1 MRPALSI
8 FSFKRVVSVALL
20 LALVLSGVAFWSNAL
35 RMNDGY
41 YKNTPFI
48 RDDRQYDVLFF
59 GTSHVVNSVFPM
71 QLWRDY
77 GITSYNLAIHGGSIA
92 SSYWML
98 ETALDY
104 QKPKVAVMDV
114 LLTKSNYMQ
123 TDLPMAHAAM
133 DPFPLSVTKLRA
145 IWDIYDSPKDRA
157 ELLFPLDVFH
167 NRWKDLDTEMLKR
180 GFGESKVSPEKG
192 GESRIRVYPLEEP
205 LVVDAS
211 DVADEWTEGLGYL
224 EKFILLCQQ
233 EGIAPVIT
241 YLPYRGAGDA
251 EEQRYSNA
259 AIRLAQSLG
268 AETVDLQHSDLID
281 DDTDWYDDGGGHTN
295 PLGAKKITGALG
307 EYLTAAHDL
316 PDHRDSGDWAAD
328 YEAYYAYQA
337 DHLQKTEDLWSLLA
351 LLSVED
357 FTVAVEIAPD
367 YDMDPVTRKLL
378 DAQGDRLTEGAGET
392 SGRLTLTV
400 YGKDGEQLL
409 CRTYRGTHTPVQV
422 TE

>member
-41 YKNTPFI
+41 YKNTPFV

-98 ETALDY
+98 ETALGY

-133 DPFPLSVTKLRA
+133 DPFPLSMTKLRA

-180 GFGESKVSPEKG
+180 GFGETKVSPEKG

-211 DVADEWTEGLGYL
+211 DAADEWTEGLRYL
-224 EKFILLCQQ
+224 EQFILLCQQ

-268 AETVDLQHSDLID
+268 AETVDLQHSDLLD
-281 DDTDWYDDGGGHTN
+281 DDTDWYDDGGHTN

-337 DHLQKTEDLWSLLA
+337 DHLQETEDLWSLLA

-357 FTVAVEIAPD
+357 FTAAVKIAPD

-378 DAQGDRLTEGAGET
+378 DAQGDRLTERAGET
-392 SGRLTLTV
+392 SGQLTLTV
-400 YGKDGEQLL
+400 YGKGGEQLL
-409 CRTYRGTHTPVQV
+409 RRTYRGTHTPVQV

>member
-48 RDDRQYDVLFF
+48 REDRQYDVLFF

-104 QKPKVAVMDV
+104 QKPRVAVMDV

-133 DPFPLSVTKLRA
+133 DPFPLSMTKLRA

-180 GFGESKVSPEKG
+180 GFGETEVSPEKG

-211 DVADEWTEGLGYL
+211 DVADQWTEGLRYL

-268 AETVDLQHSDLID
+268 AETIDLQHSDLID
-281 DDTDWYDDGGGHTN
+281 DDTDWYDDGGHTN

-357 FTVAVEIAPD
+357 FTAAVQIASG

-378 DAQGDRLTEGAGET
+378 DAQGDRLTERAGET

-400 YGKDGEQLL
+400 YGKGGEQLL
-409 CRTYRGTHTPVQV
+409 CRTYRGTHIPVQV

>member
-48 RDDRQYDVLFF
+48 RGDRQYDVLFF

-133 DPFPLSVTKLRA
+133 DPFPLSMTKLRA

-192 GESRIRVYPLEEP
+192 GESRIRVYPLEDP

-211 DVADEWTEGLGYL
+211 DAADEWTEGLRYL
-224 EKFILLCQQ
+224 EKMILLCQQ

-268 AETVDLQHSDLID
+268 AETIDLQHSDLLD
-281 DDTDWYDDGGGHTN
+281 DDTDWYDDGGHTN

-316 PDHRDSGDWAAD
+316 PDHRDSEDWAAD
-328 YEAYYAYQA
+328 YEAYFAYQA
-337 DHLQKTEDLWSLLA
+337 DNLQKTEDLWSALA

-357 FTVAVEIAPD
+357 FTATVEIAPD

-400 YGKDGEQLL
+400 YGKGGEQLL
-409 CRTYRGTHTPVQV
+409 RKTYRGTHTPVQV

>member
-48 RDDRQYDVLFF
+48 REDRQYDVLFF

-211 DVADEWTEGLGYL
+211 DVADGWTEGLRYL
-224 EKFILLCQQ
+224 EQFILLCQQ

-268 AETVDLQHSDLID
+268 AETIDLQHSDLID
-281 DDTDWYDDGGGHTN
+281 DDTDWYDDGGHTN

-307 EYLTAAHDL
+307 EYLAATHDL
-316 PDHRDSGDWAAD
+316 PDHRDSEDWAAD
-328 YEAYYAYQA
+328 YETYYAYQA
-337 DHLQKTEDLWSLLA
+337 EHLQKTEDLWSALA

-357 FTVAVEIAPD
+357 FTATVEIAPD

-400 YGKDGEQLL
+400 YGKGGEQLL
-409 CRTYRGTHTPVQV
+409 HRTYRGTHTPVQV

>member
-48 RDDRQYDVLFF
+48 REDRQYDVLFF

-98 ETALDY
+98 EMALDY

-114 LLTKSNYMQ
+114 LLTKSDYMQ

-133 DPFPLSVTKLRA
+133 DPFPLSMTKLRA

-211 DVADEWTEGLGYL
+211 DVADQWTEGLRYL
-224 EKFILLCQQ
+224 EKWIRLCQQ

-268 AETVDLQHSDLID
+268 AETIDLQHSDLID
-281 DDTDWYDDGGGHTN
+281 DDTDWYDDGGHTN

-316 PDHRDSGDWAAD
+316 PDHRDSGDWTAD

-357 FTVAVEIAPD
+357 FAAAVEIAPD
-367 YDMDPVTRKLL
+367 HDMDPVTRKLL
-378 DAQGDRLTEGAGET
+378 DAQGNRLTEGTGET

-400 YGKDGEQLL
+400 YGKGGEQLL
-409 CRTYRGTHTPVQV
+409 RRTYRGTHTPVRV

>member
-48 RDDRQYDVLFF
+48 REDRQYDVLFF

-180 GFGESKVSPEKG
+180 GFGETEVSPEKG

-211 DVADEWTEGLGYL
+211 DVADEWTEGLRYL
-224 EKFILLCQQ
+224 EKFIRLCQQ

-281 DDTDWYDDGGGHTN
+281 DDTDWYDDGGHTN

-357 FTVAVEIAPD
+357 FTTAVEIAPD
-367 YDMDPVTRKLL
+367 YDMDPVTQKLL

-400 YGKDGEQLL
+400 YGKGGEQLL

>member
-48 RDDRQYDVLFF
+48 REDRQYDVLFF

-211 DVADEWTEGLGYL
+211 DVADEWTEGLRYL
-224 EKFILLCQQ
+224 EKFIRLCQQ

-268 AETVDLQHSDLID
+268 AETIDLQHSDLID
-281 DDTDWYDDGGGHTN
+281 DDTDWYDDGGHTN

-337 DHLQKTEDLWSLLA
+337 DHLQKTEDLWSTLA

-357 FTVAVEIAPD
+357 FTATVEIAPD
-367 YDMDPVTRKLL
+367 YDMDPVTQKLL

-400 YGKDGEQLL
+400 YGKGGEQLL

>member
-41 YKNTPFI
+41 YKNTPFV

-133 DPFPLSVTKLRA
+133 DPFPLTVTKLRA

-167 NRWKDLDTEMLKR
+167 NRWKDLDTEMLRR
-180 GFGESKVSPEKG
+180 GFGETKVSPEKG
-192 GESRIRVYPLEEP
+192 GESRVRVYPLAEP

-211 DVADEWTEGLGYL
+211 DVADEWTEGLRYL
-224 EKFILLCQQ
+224 EQFILLCQQ

-268 AETVDLQHSDLID
+268 AETVDLQHSDLLD
-281 DDTDWYDDGGGHTN
+281 DDTDWYDDGGHTN
-295 PLGAKKITGALG
+295 PLGAKKITRALG

-316 PDHRDSGDWAAD
+316 PDHRDNGDWAAD

-337 DHLQKTEDLWSLLA
+337 DNLQKTEDLWSLLA

-357 FTVAVEIAPD
+357 FTAAVEIAPD
-367 YDMDPVTRKLL
+367 YDMDPVTQKLL
-378 DAQGDRLTEGAGET
+378 DAQGDRLAEGAGET

-400 YGKDGEQLL
+400 YGKGGEQLL
-409 CRTYRGTHTPVQV
+409 HRTYRGSHTPVQV

>member
-114 LLTKSNYMQ
+114 LLAKSNYMQ

-133 DPFPLSVTKLRA
+133 DPFPLSMTKLRA

-180 GFGESKVSPEKG
+180 GFGETKVSPEKG

-211 DVADEWTEGLGYL
+211 DAADEWTEGLRYL

-268 AETVDLQHSDLID
+268 AETIDLQHSDLID
-281 DDTDWYDDGGGHTN
+281 DDTDWYDDGGHTN

-307 EYLTAAHDL
+307 EYLTAVHDL

-328 YEAYYAYQA
+328 YEAY
-337 DHLQKTEDLWSLLA
+337 
-351 LLSVED
+351 
-357 FTVAVEIAPD
+357 
-367 YDMDPVTRKLL
+367 
-378 DAQGDRLTEGAGET
+378 
-392 SGRLTLTV
+392 
-400 YGKDGEQLL
+400 
-409 CRTYRGTHTPVQV
+409 
-422 TE
+422 

>member
-48 RDDRQYDVLFF
+48 REDRQYDVLFF

-104 QKPKVAVMDV
+104 QKPRVAVMDV

-133 DPFPLSVTKLRA
+133 DPFPLSMTKLRA

-180 GFGESKVSPEKG
+180 GFGETKVSPEKG
-192 GESRIRVYPLEEP
+192 GESRIRVYPLAEP

-211 DVADEWTEGLGYL
+211 DTADEWTEGLRYL
-224 EKFILLCQQ
+224 EKFILLCRQ

-268 AETVDLQHSDLID
+268 AQTIDLQHSDLLD
-281 DDTDWYDDGGGHTN
+281 DDTDWYDDGGHTN

-307 EYLTAAHDL
+307 EYLAAAHDL
-316 PDHRDSGDWAAD
+316 PDHRDSEDWAAD

-337 DHLQKTEDLWSLLA
+337 DHLQKTEDLWSALA

-357 FTVAVEIAPD
+357 FTAAVEIAPD
-367 YDMDPVTRKLL
+367 YDMDPVTQKLL
-378 DAQGDRLTEGAGET
+378 DAQGDRLTERAGET
-392 SGRLTLTV
+392 SGQLTLTV
-400 YGKDGEQLL
+400 YGKGGEQLL

>member
-48 RDDRQYDVLFF
+48 REDRQYDVLFF

-133 DPFPLSVTKLRA
+133 DPFPLSMTKLRA

-157 ELLFPLDVFH
+157 ELLFHLDVFH

-211 DVADEWTEGLGYL
+211 DVADEWTEGLRYL

-268 AETVDLQHSDLID
+268 AETIDLQHSDLID
-281 DDTDWYDDGGGHTN
+281 DDTDWYDDGGHTN

-307 EYLTAAHDL
+307 EYLTAAHAL

-337 DHLQKTEDLWSLLA
+337 DHLQETEDLWSLLA

-357 FTVAVEIAPD
+357 FTAAVKIAPD
-367 YDMDPVTRKLL
+367 YDMDSVTQKLL
-378 DAQGDRLTEGAGET
+378 DAQGDRLTERAGET
-392 SGRLTLTV
+392 SGQLSLTV
-400 YGKDGEQLL
+400 YGKGGEQLL
-409 CRTYRGTHTPVQV
+409 RRTYRGTHTPVQI

>member
-41 YKNTPFI
+41 YKNTPFV

-98 ETALDY
+98 ETALGY

-133 DPFPLSVTKLRA
+133 DPFPLTVTKLRA

-180 GFGESKVSPEKG
+180 GFGETKVSPEKG

-205 LVVDAS
+205 LVVDAP
-211 DVADEWTEGLGYL
+211 DAADEWTEGLRYL

-281 DDTDWYDDGGGHTN
+281 DDTDWYDDGGHTN

-307 EYLTAAHDL
+307 AYLAAAHDL
-316 PDHRDSGDWAAD
+316 PDHRDSEDWAAD

-337 DHLQKTEDLWSLLA
+337 DNLQKTEDLWSLLA

-400 YGKDGEQLL
+400 YGKGGEQLL
-409 CRTYRGTHTPVQV
+409 RRTYRGTHTPVQV

>member
-41 YKNTPFI
+41 YKNTPFV

-133 DPFPLSVTKLRA
+133 DPFPLTVTKLRA

-167 NRWKDLDTEMLKR
+167 NRWKDLDTEMLRR
-180 GFGESKVSPEKG
+180 GFGETKVSPEKG

-211 DVADEWTEGLGYL
+211 DAADGWTEGLRYL
-224 EKFILLCQQ
+224 EKFILLCRQ

-268 AETVDLQHSDLID
+268 AETIDLQHSDLLD
-281 DDTDWYDDGGGHTN
+281 DDTDWYDDGGHTN

-307 EYLTAAHDL
+307 ECLAAAHDL
-316 PDHRDSGDWAAD
+316 PDHRDSEDWAAD

-337 DHLQKTEDLWSLLA
+337 DNLQKTEDLWSALA

-357 FTVAVEIAPD
+357 FTATVEIAPD

-400 YGKDGEQLL
+400 YGKGREQLL
-409 CRTYRGTHTPVQV
+409 RRTYRGTHTPVQV

>member
-41 YKNTPFI
+41 YKNTPFL

-180 GFGESKVSPEKG
+180 GFGETKVSPEKG
-192 GESRIRVYPLEEP
+192 GESRVRVYPLAEP

-211 DVADEWTEGLGYL
+211 DVADGWTEGLRYL
-224 EKFILLCQQ
+224 EKFILLCRQ

-268 AETVDLQHSDLID
+268 AETIDLQHSDLLD
-281 DDTDWYDDGGGHTN
+281 DDTDWYDDGGHTN

-316 PDHRDSGDWAAD
+316 PDHRDSEDWAAD

-337 DHLQKTEDLWSLLA
+337 GHLQKTEDLWSALA

-357 FTVAVEIAPD
+357 FTATVEIAPD

-400 YGKDGEQLL
+400 YGKGGEQLL

>member
-1 MRPALSI
+1 MRRALSTS
-8 FSFKRVVSVALL
+8 SFKRFVSGALL
-20 LALVLSGVAFWSNAL
+20 LALVLSGVAFWSRAL

-41 YKNTPFI
+41 YKNTPFLQE
-48 RDDRQYDVLFF
+48 DRQYDVLFF

-114 LLTKSNYMQ
+114 LLARSNYMQ

-133 DPFPLSVTKLRA
+133 DPFPLSKTKLRA

-167 NRWKDLDTEMLKR
+167 NWWKDLDTEMLKR
-180 GFGESKVSPEKG
+180 GFGESKVTPEKG
-192 GESRIRVYPLEEP
+192 GESRIRVYPVENP
-205 LVVDAS
+205 LVVEAS
-211 DVADEWTEGLGYL
+211 DAAREETEGLRYL
-224 EKFILLCQQ
+224 EKFILLCRQ
-233 EGIAPVIT
+233 EGITPVIT
-241 YLPYRGAGDA
+241 YIPYRGDA

-259 AIRLAQSLG
+259 AILLAQSLG
-268 AETVDLQHSDLID
+268 AQTIDLQHTDLLD
-281 DDTDWYDDGGGHTN
+281 DDTDWYDDGGHTN
-295 PLGAKKITGALG
+295 PLGAKKVTGALG
-307 EYLTAAHDL
+307 AYLKDHYDL
-316 PDHRDSGDWAAD
+316 PDHRDSEPWAED
-328 YEAYYAYQA
+328 YEAYYQF
-337 DHLQKTEDLWSLLA
+337 QTENLRETGDLWSLLA

-357 FTVAVEIAPD
+357 FTAAVEISPT

-378 DAQGDRLTEGAGET
+378 DSLRDRLTETAGET
-392 SGRLTLTV
+392 PGRLTLAV
-400 YGKDGEQLL
+400 SGKDGEQIVS
-409 CRTYRGTHTPVQV
+409 RTYRESHTPVQSA
-422 TE
+422 E

>member
-48 RDDRQYDVLFF
+48 REDRQYDVLFF

-133 DPFPLSVTKLRA
+133 DPFPLSMTKLRA

-180 GFGESKVSPEKG
+180 GFGETEVSPEKG

-205 LVVDAS
+205 LVVNAS
-211 DVADEWTEGLGYL
+211 DAADGWTEGLRYL

-268 AETVDLQHSDLID
+268 AETIDLQHSDLID
-281 DDTDWYDDGGGHTN
+281 DDTDWYDDGGHTN

-307 EYLTAAHDL
+307 AYLTAAHDL
-316 PDHRDSGDWAAD
+316 PDHRDSEDWAAD

-337 DHLQKTEDLWSLLA
+337 DNLQKTEDLWSLLA

-357 FTVAVEIAPD
+357 FTATVEIAPD

-400 YGKDGEQLL
+400 YGKGGEQLL

>member
-8 FSFKRVVSVALL
+8 FSFKRIVSVVLL

-48 RDDRQYDVLFF
+48 REDRQYDVLLF

-98 ETALDY
+98 KTALDY

-133 DPFPLSVTKLRA
+133 DPFPLSMTKLRA

-211 DVADEWTEGLGYL
+211 DAADEWTEGLRYL
-224 EKFILLCQQ
+224 EKFIRLCQQ

-268 AETVDLQHSDLID
+268 AETIDLQHSDLID
-281 DDTDWYDDGGGHTN
+281 DDTDWYDDGGHTN

-316 PDHRDSGDWAAD
+316 PDRRDSGDWAAD

-337 DHLQKTEDLWSLLA
+337 DRLQKTEDLWSILA

-357 FTVAVEIAPD
+357 FTAAVEIAPD
-367 YDMDPVTRKLL
+367 CDMDPVTQKLL
-378 DAQGDRLTEGAGET
+378 DAQGDRLTEGTGET

-400 YGKDGEQLL
+400 YGKDGKQLL

>member
-133 DPFPLSVTKLRA
+133 DPFPLTVTKLRA

-167 NRWKDLDTEMLKR
+167 NRWKDLDTEMLRR
-180 GFGESKVSPEKG
+180 GFGETKVSPEKG
-192 GESRIRVYPLEEP
+192 GESRIRVYPLAEP

-211 DVADEWTEGLGYL
+211 DAADEWTEGLRYL
-224 EKFILLCQQ
+224 EQFILLCRQ

-281 DDTDWYDDGGGHTN
+281 DDTDWYDDGGHTN

-307 EYLTAAHDL
+307 AYLTAAHDL
-316 PDHRDSGDWAAD
+316 PDHRDSEDWAAD

-337 DHLQKTEDLWSLLA
+337 GHLQKTEDLWSALA

-357 FTVAVEIAPD
+357 FTATVEIAPD

-400 YGKDGEQLL
+400 YGKGGEQLL
-409 CRTYRGTHTPVQV
+409 GRTYRGTHTPVQV

>member
-8 FSFKRVVSVALL
+8 FSFKRIVSVALL

-41 YKNTPFI
+41 YKNTPFV
-48 RDDRQYDVLFF
+48 REDRQYDVLFF

-133 DPFPLSVTKLRA
+133 DPFPLSMTKLRA

-211 DVADEWTEGLGYL
+211 DVADEWTKGLGYL

-268 AETVDLQHSDLID
+268 AETIDLQHSDLID
-281 DDTDWYDDGGGHTN
+281 DDTDWYDDGGHTN

-337 DHLQKTEDLWSLLA
+337 DHLPKTEDLWSLLA

-357 FTVAVEIAPD
+357 FTAVVEIAPD
-367 YDMDPVTRKLL
+367 YDMDPVTQKLL
-378 DAQGDRLTEGAGET
+378 DAQGNRLTEGAGET

-400 YGKDGEQLL
+400 YGKGGEQLL

>member
-48 RDDRQYDVLFF
+48 REDRQYDVLFF

-133 DPFPLSVTKLRA
+133 DPFPLSMTKLRA

-180 GFGESKVSPEKG
+180 GFGETKVSPEKG

-211 DVADEWTEGLGYL
+211 DAADEWTEGLRYL

-268 AETVDLQHSDLID
+268 AETIDLQHSDLID
-281 DDTDWYDDGGGHTN
+281 DDTDWYDDGGHTN

-337 DHLQKTEDLWSLLA
+337 DHLQKTEDLWSTLA

-357 FTVAVEIAPD
+357 FTATVEIAPD
-367 YDMDPVTRKLL
+367 YDMDPVTQKLL

-400 YGKDGEQLL
+400 YGKGGEQLL
-409 CRTYRGTHTPVQV
+409 RRTYRGTHTPVQV

>member
-41 YKNTPFI
+41 YKNTPFV
-48 RDDRQYDVLFF
+48 REDRQYDVLFF

-98 ETALDY
+98 ETALGY

-180 GFGESKVSPEKG
+180 GFGETKVSPEKG

-211 DVADEWTEGLGYL
+211 DVADEWTEGLRYL
-224 EKFILLCQQ
+224 EKMILLCQQ

-268 AETVDLQHSDLID
+268 AETIDLQHSDLLD
-281 DDTDWYDDGGGHTN
+281 DDTDWYDDGGHTN

-307 EYLTAAHDL
+307 AYLTAAHDL

-367 YDMDPVTRKLL
+367 YDMDPVTQKLL

>member
-48 RDDRQYDVLFF
+48 REDRQYDVLFF

-180 GFGESKVSPEKG
+180 GFGETEVSPEKG

-211 DVADEWTEGLGYL
+211 DAAEEWTEGLRYL

-268 AETVDLQHSDLID
+268 AETIDLQHSDLID
-281 DDTDWYDDGGGHTN
+281 DDTDWYDDGGHTN

-337 DHLQKTEDLWSLLA
+337 DHLPKTEDLWSTLA

-357 FTVAVEIAPD
+357 FTATVEIAPD
-367 YDMDPVTRKLL
+367 YDMDPVTQKLL

-392 SGRLTLTV
+392 SGQLILTV
-400 YGKDGEQLL
+400 YGKGGEQLL
-409 CRTYRGTHTPVQV
+409 RRTYRGTHTPVQV

>member
-48 RDDRQYDVLFF
+48 REDRQYDVLFF

-133 DPFPLSVTKLRA
+133 DPFPLTVTKLRA

-192 GESRIRVYPLEEP
+192 GESRVRVYPLEEP

-211 DVADEWTEGLGYL
+211 DAADGWTEGLGYL
-224 EKFILLCQQ
+224 EKFILLCRQ
-233 EGIAPVIT
+233 EGIVPVIT

-281 DDTDWYDDGGGHTN
+281 DDTDWYDDGGHTN

-307 EYLTAAHDL
+307 AYLTAAHDL
-316 PDHRDSGDWAAD
+316 PDHRDSEDWAAD

-337 DHLQKTEDLWSLLA
+337 DHIQKTEDLWSALA

-357 FTVAVEIAPD
+357 FTATVEIAPD

-400 YGKDGEQLL
+400 YGKGGEQLL

>member
-133 DPFPLSVTKLRA
+133 DPFPLSMTKLRA

-180 GFGESKVSPEKG
+180 GFGETKVSPEKG

-211 DVADEWTEGLGYL
+211 DAADEWTEGLGDL
-224 EKFILLCQQ
+224 EKFILLCRQ

-268 AETVDLQHSDLID
+268 AETIDLQHSDLID
-281 DDTDWYDDGGGHTN
+281 DDTDWYDDGGHTN

-337 DHLQKTEDLWSLLA
+337 DHLPKTEDLWSTLA

-357 FTVAVEIAPD
+357 FTAAVEIAPD
-367 YDMDPVTRKLL
+367 YDMDPVTQKLL
-378 DAQGDRLTEGAGET
+378 DAQGDRLTERAGET

-400 YGKDGEQLL
+400 YGKGGEQLL

>member
-48 RDDRQYDVLFF
+48 REDRQYDVLFF

-77 GITSYNLAIHGGSIA
+77 GIASYNLAIHGGSIA

-133 DPFPLSVTKLRA
+133 DPFPLSMTKLRA

-192 GESRIRVYPLEEP
+192 GESRVRVYPLEEP

-211 DVADEWTEGLGYL
+211 DAADEWTEGLRYL

-268 AETVDLQHSDLID
+268 AETIDLQHSDLID
-281 DDTDWYDDGGGHTN
+281 DDTDWYDDGGHTN

-316 PDHRDSGDWAAD
+316 PDHRDSEDWAAD

-337 DHLQKTEDLWSLLA
+337 DHLQKTEDLWSTLA

-357 FTVAVEIAPD
+357 FTAAVEIAPD
-367 YDMDPVTRKLL
+367 CDMDPVTQKLL

-400 YGKDGEQLL
+400 YGKGGEQLL
-409 CRTYRGTHTPVQV
+409 CRTYREAHTPVQV

>member
-1 MRPALSI
+1 MRRALSTS
-8 FSFKRVVSVALL
+8 SFKRFVSGALL
-20 LALVLSGVAFWSNAL
+20 LALVLSGVAFWSRAL

-41 YKNTPFI
+41 YKNTPFLQ
-48 RDDRQYDVLFF
+48 DDRQYDVLFF

-114 LLTKSNYMQ
+114 LLAKSNYMQ

-133 DPFPLSVTKLRA
+133 DPFPLSKTKLRA

-167 NRWKDLDTEMLKR
+167 NRWKNLDTEMLKR
-180 GFGESKVSPEKG
+180 GFGESKVTPEKG
-192 GESRIRVYPLEEP
+192 GESRIRVYPVENP
-205 LVVDAS
+205 LVVEAS
-211 DVADEWTEGLGYL
+211 DVAREETEGLRYL
-224 EKFILLCQQ
+224 EKFILLCRQ
-233 EGIAPVIT
+233 EGIVPVIT
-241 YLPYRGAGDA
+241 YVPYRGDA

-259 AIRLAQSLG
+259 AILLAQSLG
-268 AETVDLQHSDLID
+268 AQTIDLQHTDLLD
-281 DDTDWYDDGGGHTN
+281 DDTDWYDDGGHTN
-295 PLGAKKITGALG
+295 PLGAKKVTGALG
-307 EYLTAAHDL
+307 AYLKDHYDL
-316 PDHRDSGDWAAD
+316 PDHRDDAGWIGD
-328 YEAYYAYQA
+328 YEAYYQFQTEN
-337 DHLQKTEDLWSLLA
+337 LRETEDLWSLLA

-357 FTVAVEIAPD
+357 FTAAVEISPT

-378 DAQGDRLTEGAGET
+378 DSLGDRLTETAGEDP
-392 SGRLTLTV
+392 GRLTLRV
-400 YGKDGEQLL
+400 FGKDGEEITT
-409 CRTYRGTHTPVQV
+409 RTCRGTHTPVQAA
-422 TE
+422 E

>member
-48 RDDRQYDVLFF
+48 REDRQYDVLFF

-180 GFGESKVSPEKG
+180 GFGETEVSPEKG

-211 DVADEWTEGLGYL
+211 DVADEWTEGLRYL
-224 EKFILLCQQ
+224 EKMILLCQQ

-268 AETVDLQHSDLID
+268 AETIDLQHSDLID
-281 DDTDWYDDGGGHTN
+281 DDTDWYDDGGHTN

-337 DHLQKTEDLWSLLA
+337 DHLQETEDLWSLLA

-357 FTVAVEIAPD
+357 FTAAVKIAPD
-367 YDMDPVTRKLL
+367 YDMDPVTQKLL

-400 YGKDGEQLL
+400 YGKGGEQLL
-409 CRTYRGTHTPVQV
+409 RRTYRGTHTPVQV

>member
-41 YKNTPFI
+41 YKNTPFV

-133 DPFPLSVTKLRA
+133 DPFPLTVTKLRA

-192 GESRIRVYPLEEP
+192 GESRVRVYPLEEP

-211 DVADEWTEGLGYL
+211 DAADGWTEGLRYL

-259 AIRLAQSLG
+259 AIRLARSLG
-268 AETVDLQHSDLID
+268 AQTIDLQHSDLLD
-281 DDTDWYDDGGGHTN
+281 DDTDWYDDGGHTN

-307 EYLTAAHDL
+307 EYLAAAHDL

-337 DHLQKTEDLWSLLA
+337 DNLQKTEDLWSALA

-357 FTVAVEIAPD
+357 FTATVEIAPD
-367 YDMDPVTRKLL
+367 YDMDPVTQKLL

-400 YGKDGEQLL
+400 YGKGGEQLL
-409 CRTYRGTHTPVQV
+409 RRTYRGTHTPVQV

>member
-133 DPFPLSVTKLRA
+133 DPFPLTVTKLRA

-180 GFGESKVSPEKG
+180 GFGETKVSPEKG
-192 GESRIRVYPLEEP
+192 GESRVRVYPLAEP

-211 DVADEWTEGLGYL
+211 DVADGWTEGLRYL
-224 EKFILLCQQ
+224 EKFILLCRQ

-268 AETVDLQHSDLID
+268 AETIDLQHSDLLD
-281 DDTDWYDDGGGHTN
+281 DDTDWYDDGGHTN

-337 DHLQKTEDLWSLLA
+337 GHLPKTEDLWSALA

-357 FTVAVEIAPD
+357 FTATVEIAPD

-400 YGKDGEQLL
+400 YGKGGEQLL
-409 CRTYRGTHTPVQV
+409 RKTYRGTHTPVQV

>member
-48 RDDRQYDVLFF
+48 REDRQYDVLFF

-133 DPFPLSVTKLRA
+133 DPFPLSMTKLRA

-180 GFGESKVSPEKG
+180 GFGETKVSPEKG

-211 DVADEWTEGLGYL
+211 DAADEWTEGLRYL
-224 EKFILLCQQ
+224 EKFILLCRQ

-268 AETVDLQHSDLID
+268 AETIDLQHSDLID
-281 DDTDWYDDGGGHTN
+281 DDTDWYDDGGHTN

-337 DHLQKTEDLWSLLA
+337 DHLQKTEDLWSTLA

-357 FTVAVEIAPD
+357 FTAVVEIAPD
-367 YDMDPVTRKLL
+367 YDMDPVTQKLL
-378 DAQGDRLTEGAGET
+378 DAQGDRLTERAGET

-400 YGKDGEQLL
+400 YGKGGEQLL
-409 CRTYRGTHTPVQV
+409 RRTYRGTHTPVQV

>member
-48 RDDRQYDVLFF
+48 REDRQYDVLFF

-133 DPFPLSVTKLRA
+133 DPFPLTVTKLRA

-211 DVADEWTEGLGYL
+211 DVADGWTEGLRYL
-224 EKFILLCQQ
+224 EQFILLCQQ

-268 AETVDLQHSDLID
+268 AETIDLQHSDLID
-281 DDTDWYDDGGGHTN
+281 DDTDWYDDGGHTN

-307 EYLTAAHDL
+307 EYLAATHDL
-316 PDHRDSGDWAAD
+316 PDHRDSEDWAAD
-328 YEAYYAYQA
+328 YETYYAYQA
-337 DHLQKTEDLWSLLA
+337 EHLQKTEDLWSALA

-357 FTVAVEIAPD
+357 FTATVEIAPD

-400 YGKDGEQLL
+400 YGKGGEQLL
-409 CRTYRGTHTPVQV
+409 CRTYRGTHTPVEV

>member
-41 YKNTPFI
+41 YKNTPFL

-98 ETALDY
+98 ETALGY

-133 DPFPLSVTKLRA
+133 DPFPLTVTKLRA

-180 GFGESKVSPEKG
+180 GFGETKVSPEKG
-192 GESRIRVYPLEEP
+192 GESRVRVYPLEEP

-211 DVADEWTEGLGYL
+211 DAADGWTEGLRYL
-224 EKFILLCQQ
+224 EQFILLCQQ

-281 DDTDWYDDGGGHTN
+281 DDTDWYDDGGHTN

-307 EYLTAAHDL
+307 AYLTAAHDL
-316 PDHRDSGDWAAD
+316 PDHRDSEDWAAD

-337 DHLQKTEDLWSLLA
+337 DHLQKTEDLWSALA

-357 FTVAVEIAPD
+357 FTATVEIAPD

-400 YGKDGEQLL
+400 YGKRGEQLL
-409 CRTYRGTHTPVQV
+409 CRTYRGTHTPVEV

>member
-41 YKNTPFI
+41 YKNTPFL

-133 DPFPLSVTKLRA
+133 DPFPLSMTKLRA

-180 GFGESKVSPEKG
+180 GFGETKVSPEKG
-192 GESRIRVYPLEEP
+192 GESRVRVYPLEEP

-211 DVADEWTEGLGYL
+211 DAADGWTEGLRYL
-224 EKFILLCQQ
+224 EKFILLCRQ

-268 AETVDLQHSDLID
+268 AQTVDLQHSDLID
-281 DDTDWYDDGGGHTN
+281 DDTDWYDDGGHTN

-316 PDHRDSGDWAAD
+316 PDHRDSEDWAAD

-337 DHLQKTEDLWSLLA
+337 DHLQKTEDLWSALA

-357 FTVAVEIAPD
+357 FTAAVGIAPD

-400 YGKDGEQLL
+400 YGKRGEQLL
-409 CRTYRGTHTPVQV
+409 LRTYRGTHTPVQV